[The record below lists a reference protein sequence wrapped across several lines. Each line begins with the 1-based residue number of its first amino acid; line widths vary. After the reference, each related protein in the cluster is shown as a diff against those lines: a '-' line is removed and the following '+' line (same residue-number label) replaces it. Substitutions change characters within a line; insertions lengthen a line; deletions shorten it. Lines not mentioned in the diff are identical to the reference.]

1 MKKIDYMYIANK
13 YHNELHKF
21 EIKVLFVLFFILL
34 YNIYDIQTKYNMLTM
49 LQ

>member
-21 EIKVLFVLFFILL
+21 EIKVLFVLFL
-34 YNIYDIQTKYNMLTM
+34 YFCIIFMIFKQSIIC
-49 LQ
+49 